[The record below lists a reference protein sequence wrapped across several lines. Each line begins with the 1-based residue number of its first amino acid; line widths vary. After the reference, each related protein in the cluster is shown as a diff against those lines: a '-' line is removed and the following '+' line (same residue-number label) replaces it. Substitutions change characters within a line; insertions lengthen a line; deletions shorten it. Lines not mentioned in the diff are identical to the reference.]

1 MMNTPSFTYR
11 KSYRIAYRGCC
22 LHSLLELKF
31 VLSIEEEYRFLRA
44 PVPIWYHP
52 ATHTTTDYF
61 QEGIKTY
68 TPDFLIR
75 HKQTGQAYLIELKP
89 TGYNLQ
95 PAISIY
101 NSIAAHY
108 ISRHGYDWAYK
119 IVFDQDI
126 RLTDAQSARFRLLA
140 NKRESF
146 KDLFALAHF
155 DHRCNTDVRP
165 HFQSVPNFSEPS
177 LDKKAYAR
185 WVKRGDQPFV

>member
-1 MMNTPSFTYR
+1 MHASSFKYK
-11 KSYRIAYRGCC
+11 KSYWIAYRGCC

-31 VLSIEEEYRFLRA
+31 VLSIEEEYRFLRT

-52 ATHTTTDYF
+52 TTYMTTDYHR
-61 QEGIKTY
+61 EGIKTY

-101 NSIAAHY
+101 NSVATHY
-108 ISRHGYDWAYK
+108 ISRQGYDWAYK

-126 RLTDAQSARFRLLA
+126 RLTDAQWVKFRL
-140 NKRESF
+140 
-146 KDLFALAHF
+146 
-155 DHRCNTDVRP
+155 
-165 HFQSVPNFSEPS
+165 
-177 LDKKAYAR
+177 
-185 WVKRGDQPFV
+185 